1 MSFITLIRKSR
12 WSAEKLLL
20 SLLHGFKSTSSTADS
35 HTDTDLELVI
45 YPLSFK
51 QIFAYRR
58 AVSTTDLRPCEQ
70 NASNLRVVQ
79 RTINIIHSAISTAVE
94 PLVSPYTSG

>member
-35 HTDTDLELVI
+35 HTDLELVI

-70 NASNLRVVQ
+70 NASNLPVVQ